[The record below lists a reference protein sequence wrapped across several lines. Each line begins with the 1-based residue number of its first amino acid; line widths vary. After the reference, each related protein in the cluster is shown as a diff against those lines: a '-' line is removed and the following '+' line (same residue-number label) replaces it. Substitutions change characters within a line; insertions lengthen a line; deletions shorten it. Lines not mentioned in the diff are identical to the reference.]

1 MYGDPHFLVPLFS
14 SHLLCYS
21 IQGYPGLAFNLIY
34 NKNFI
39 INAQF
44 VDSVNDMKE
53 ATWIG
58 KLAVIV
64 KKLNTSNAVVFDSV
78 KQEVSV
84 ERQGSFKAAFIKEII
99 FSEDGGINFTESIE
113 KQVGNPTVH
122 VIYAKPKAEFD
133 VSFCKNHLDINWN
146 IQYDELPELHG
157 LIG

>member
-21 IQGYPGLAFNLIY
+21 IQGYPGLAFNLVY
-34 NKNFI
+34 SKNFI
-39 INAQF
+39 VNAQF
-44 VDSVNDMKE
+44 VDSMNDIKE
-53 ATWIG
+53 TTWIG

-64 KKLNTSNAVVFDSV
+64 KIFNTSNAVVFDSV

-84 ERQGSFKAAFIKEII
+84 ERQGSFKAAFIKKII
-99 FSEDGGINFTESIE
+99 FNVDGGINFIKSIR
-113 KQVGNPTVH
+113 KKVGNPIVH
-122 VIYAKPKAEFD
+122 VIYAKPKVEFD
-133 VSFCKNHLDINWN
+133 VSFYKNHLDINWS

>member
-1 MYGDPHFLVPLFS
+1 MVGDPHFLVPLLS
-14 SHLLCYS
+14 KHLLCYS

-84 ERQGSFKAAFIKEII
+84 ERQGSFRAAFIKDII
-99 FSEDGGINFTESIE
+99 FSEDGGIKFTESIE

-133 VSFCKNHLDINWN
+133 VSFYKNHLDINWN